1 MKEVIVVESGAK
13 TKTIRRFLRG
23 AYDVIA
29 CGGHIM
35 DLADDGLGIDVEQ
48 DFAYREKPIEQKG
61 TDKVA
66 RVRKRLEDADRVYLG
81 TDPDREGEAIAA
93 DLKNH
98 CVPPE
103 ADIHRI
109 EFNAIVYHAVK
120 EALEN
125 PRDINEDRV
134 EAQRARRAIDR
145 LIGFIISSMAQFDPE
160 GPRCPSVGR
169 VLAPAVSLVV
179 DREREIQEFTPR
191 RYWTIHASLSHEDSD
206 LEATL
211 EGEWSEFD
219 DAKQVVME
227 LQELG
232 SMRVSGCE
240 EDPQDEMNP
249 RPPYTTDA
257 LQDEADYLLNFTPD
271 RTMQLAQ
278 DLYQGVEIDGE
289 SHALITYMRTDSTR
303 LSPTALNLAKK
314 ALAERDDTD
323 EEDYR
328 GRQWRPA
335 GAAQDAHEAIRPTHP
350 NEPQFFPGN
359 LEGKLEEPYL
369 ELYRLIYF
377 RFLASQM
384 QPAVYHTTVL
394 TLEAGEYEAEA
405 IGHRLKSPGFLR
417 IYRKTHPDHGYEE
430 VELPHFDVQATD
442 EPVNLPLNRAWPEP
456 QTTRA
461 PARFREGSLVRE
473 LKQKGIGR
481 PSTYGTILDKIKN
494 RFKYVRKTA
503 GKLRPTKKGENLCD
517 YLHRAYDQV
526 ISYEY
531 TAHMEEDLEKIE
543 EGEESYEEYLER
555 EFEWLR
561 EPYEYAREHNW
572 LSGNRPTPAQV
583 EYLKELSERTN
594 TDVPDSVYESKKEVS
609 RWIDKLQE
617 AQEAFVRL
625 THIHKVDVSGV
636 ECHRFRL
643 QFNKPLPDE
652 EKDFLKQQKMKYKSG
667 KKGQLPAFQFQR
679 RDRSVVQSL
688 WDRLYERYSGEDSPL
703 EAELRLP
710 GEGD

>member
-23 AYDVIA
+23 EYDVIA

-35 DLADDGLGIDVEQ
+35 DLSDEGLGIDVENN
-48 DFAYREKPIEQKG
+48 FAYREKSIQQNG
-61 TDKVA
+61 QDKVK
-66 RVRKRLEDADRVYLG
+66 RVRERLEDADRVYLG

-93 DLKNH
+93 DLQEH
-98 CVPPE
+98 CVPSG
-103 ADIHRI
+103 ADVHRI

-125 PRDINEDRV
+125 PRGIDEDRV

-145 LIGFIISSMAQFDPE
+145 LIGFIISSMAQFDPD

-179 DREREIQEFTPR
+179 DREQEIRDFTPR
-191 RYWTIHASLSHEDSD
+191 RYWTIHSRLSFEDTQLD
-206 LEATL
+206 ATL
-211 EGEWSEFD
+211 DGEWADFE
-219 DAKQVVME
+219 DAKGVVQSLQDRGEME
-227 LQELG
+227 VT
-232 SMRVSGCE
+232 RCE
-240 EDPQDEMNP
+240 EDPEDEMNP
-249 RPPYTTDA
+249 WPPYTTDA

-278 DLYQGVEIDGE
+278 ELYQGVEVDGE
-289 SHALITYMRTDSTR
+289 SQALITYMRTDSTR

-314 ALAERDDTD
+314 ALAEREDTD
-323 EEDYR
+323 ADDYR

-335 GAAQDAHEAIRPTHP
+335 GAAQDAHEAIRPTRP
-350 NEPQFFPGN
+350 NEPKFFPEN

-384 QPAVYHTTVL
+384 NPAVYHTTTL
-394 TLEAGEYEAEA
+394 ELEAGEYSAEA
-405 IGHRLKSPGFLR
+405 IGHRLKSPGFLD
-417 IYRKTHPDHGYEE
+417 IFRKTHPDHGYEE
-430 VELPHFDVQATD
+430 VELPHFDVRDSD
-442 EPVNLPLNRAWPEP
+442 EPILLPLDRAWPEP
-456 QTTRA
+456 QTTRS
-461 PARFREGSLVRE
+461 PARYREGSLVRE

-494 RFKYVRKTA
+494 RFGYVRKT
-503 GKLRPTKKGENLCD
+503 GGTLRPTEKGEKLCD
-517 YLHRAYDQV
+517 YLHSAYDEV

-543 EGEESYEEYLER
+543 KGEESYEEYLDR

-561 EPYEYAREHNW
+561 DPYEYAREHNW

-583 EYLKELSERTN
+583 EYLTELSERTD
-594 TDVPDSVYESKKEVS
+594 TEVPESVYESKKEVS

-617 AQEAFVRL
+617 AQEPYVRL
-625 THIHKVDVSGV
+625 THIHKADVSGV
-636 ECHRFRL
+636 ECYRFRL

-652 EKDFLKQQKMKYKSG
+652 EKDMLKERKMKYKSG

-679 RDRSVVQSL
+679 RDREVVQSL
-688 WDRLYERYSGEDSPL
+688 WDELYERYSGEDSPL
-703 EAELRLP
+703 EAELKLP
-710 GEGD
+710 GEGT